1 MNWQKR
7 CPFFLGHMR
16 CHALCLEDESLLLL
30 CEGEP
35 AAPGSSLVGTYDKGE
50 TGGQRREAEKEQLPD
65 GIICP
70 KLA

>member
-1 MNWQKR
+1 M
-7 CPFFLGHMR
+7 
-16 CHALCLEDESLLLL
+16 EDESLLLL